1 MQQSPGRFGADSE
14 LVDFILGITYEIWE
28 ERGVELIRR
37 YYADDVQVYALSGLV
52 SGAQQVVDD
61 TYAMLAAFPDRLLL
75 GENVIWS
82 NEGTGRLSSH
92 RILSPMTNSG
102 DSAWGPATHRKA
114 QLRTVAECLVQQ
126 GRVTEEWLVRDTLP
140 LLRQLGFDEIAVAE
154 AMARRRDART
164 QAWFARVAERTA
176 SAEDV
181 DHPWSAFAA
190 GLLRALWISG
200 DEGLINRL
208 VAPYAVAYPSPL
220 ETVSGVS
227 GIVTHYRMRR
237 APFRDAQLRLDH
249 IAAQRWAGSGYDVA
263 ARWSLVARHGGD
275 YLGVAAGGRDVY
287 VLGVSHWRVLGGRLV
302 ADWSQFD
309 QVAVLA
315 QCL

>member
-1 MQQSPGRFGADSE
+1 MQQSPGRFGAESE
-14 LVDFILGITYEIWE
+14 LVEFILGITYEIWE

-52 SGAQQVVDD
+52 SGAKQVVDD
-61 TYAMLAAFPDRLLL
+61 TYAMLTAFPDRLLL

-82 NEGTGRLSSH
+82 DEGTGQLSSH
-92 RILSPMTNSG
+92 RILSTMTNSG
-102 DSAWGPATHRKA
+102 DSAWGSATHRKA

-140 LLRQLGFDEIAVAE
+140 LLRQLGFDEITAAQT
-154 AMARRRDART
+154 MARHRDAQT
-164 QAWFARVAERTA
+164 QSWLTRAAERTA

-190 GLLRALWISG
+190 GLLQALWVSG
-200 DEGLINRL
+200 DQEQISRL

-220 ETVSGVS
+220 EVVSGVS
-227 GIVTHYRMRR
+227 GIAAHYRARR
-237 APFRDAQLRLDH
+237 APFQDAKLRLDH
-249 IAAQRWAGSGYDVA
+249 VAAQRWARSGHDVA
-263 ARWSLVARHGGD
+263 VRWSLVARHGDD
-275 YLGVAAGGRDVY
+275 YLGVAASRRDVY
-287 VLGVSHWRVLGGRLV
+287 VLGVSHWRVLGGRMV

>member
-14 LVDFILGITYEIWE
+14 LVDFILGITHEIWE
-28 ERGVELIRR
+28 QRGVELIRR

-52 SGAQQVVDD
+52 SSAKQVVDD

-82 NEGTGRLSSH
+82 DEGDGKLSSH
-92 RILSPMTNSG
+92 RILSTMTNSG

-140 LLRQLGFDEIAVAE
+140 LLRQLGFDAIAAAE
-154 AMARRRDART
+154 TLARNRDAET
-164 QAWFARVAERTA
+164 QAWLTRAAQRTA
-176 SAEDV
+176 SAKDV
-181 DHPWSAFAA
+181 DHPWAAFAA
-190 GLLRALWISG
+190 DLLRALWVSG
-200 DEGLINRL
+200 DQEHISKL

-220 ETVSGVS
+220 ETVSGATRIS
-227 GIVTHYRMRR
+227 AHYHARR
-237 APFRDAQLRLDH
+237 APFRDARLRLDH
-249 IAAQRWAGSGYDVA
+249 IAAQPWAGSGHDVA
-263 ARWSLVARHGGD
+263 VRWSLVARHRDD
-275 YLGVAAGGRDVY
+275 YLGIAASGLDVY
-287 VLGVSHWRVLGGRLV
+287 VLGTSHWRVLGGRMV
-302 ADWSQFD
+302 ADWTQFD